1 MVTWLEPWKL
11 SVVSCSCDLQH
22 NTGDSSCQLTQ
33 LGQQVS
39 NKHCSPICV
48 NIRRQKTEEILT
60 LVTMNNTLARMQ
72 TLVGQAGE
80 ALGITE
86 DPLGTVVGARVGA
99 GVRRGRSH
107 YTALCC
113 RYWRPPGRSST
124 RRTGPSTW
132 RSATSSTTPRRG
144 QQMR

>member
-1 MVTWLEPWKL
+1 MSTFGVR
-11 SVVSCSCDLQH
+11 
-22 NTGDSSCQLTQ
+22 GD
-33 LGQQVS
+33 
-39 NKHCSPICV
+39 
-48 NIRRQKTEEILT
+48 LT

-99 GVRRGRSH
+99 GVWGRGH
-107 YTALCC
+107 TDCTALCC
-113 RYWRPPGRSST
+113 RYWRPPGRSWT

-132 RSATSSTTPRRG
+132 RSVTSSTTPRRG